1 MKLGWKWN
9 EMRVKSV
16 ANIWKI
22 RNRQCNGAKIGSDSC
37 PKGENV
43 ETQPCGGFPCARW
56 ASWNNW
62 SPCSRTCGV
71 SESVRVRTCIFGS
84 IGDDGC
90 PEEDSKDNRECK
102 QETCGKF
109 ILKTNGPQDRKF
121 RNRKVLKPEVLKTGI
136 FETGKF
142 WDRKFG
148 PEPLKINETDVSVW
162 NMTVHFKSCG
172 FRLVYDHPLW
182 IWPLLNCKNSD
193 FS

>member
-1 MKLGWKWN
+1 
-9 EMRVKSV
+9 MRVKSV

-102 QETCGKF
+102 QDTCGKF
-109 ILKTNGPQDRKF
+109 ILKKDSPKDRNF
-121 RNRKVLKPEVLKTGI
+121 PKPESS
-136 FETGKF
+136 ETGSSENRNF
-142 WDRKFG
+142 WKRKILRPVARSGTFKNKRDWHFSFKYDRPFFILAGSVSFMTTHFG
-148 PEPLKINETDVSVW
+148 YDPFWIVKIPEFLELFYI
-162 NMTVHFKSCG
+162 
-172 FRLVYDHPLW
+172 
-182 IWPLLNCKNSD
+182 
-193 FS
+193 

>member
-1 MKLGWKWN
+1 
-9 EMRVKSV
+9 MRVKSV

-102 QETCGKF
+102 QDTCGKF
-109 ILKTNGPQDRKF
+109 ILKKDGPNDQNLWKLTRLTFQFEVWPPILSLVIPKIPKF
-121 RNRKVLKPEVLKTGI
+121 LEFFTFRLKIKNVWNFT
-136 FETGKF
+136 KF
-142 WDRKFG
+142 WD
-148 PEPLKINETDVSVW
+148 LI
-162 NMTVHFKSCG
+162 
-172 FRLVYDHPLW
+172 
-182 IWPLLNCKNSD
+182 
-193 FS
+193 